1 MGLSTSISQSTM
13 VGLRFVLLLGFTLYR
28 QVELGPAQYQ
38 EAARKFVEDAE
49 RQMQEITVRSTFD
62 SWNYE
67 SNITEA
73 TEKVATKS
81 REESARLTNMLGKEA
96 QKYDISKIND
106 HDVKRKLK
114 LMKNI
119 GTSILP
125 KDKLKAFI
133 DLTTEMGKTFSTAKV
148 LDYKTKSAQFSLEPE
163 LSEILANSRD
173 PAELQHYWEE
183 WRAASGQQ
191 IREMYGQYVDLYNEA
206 AELNGFD
213 DASLMKVDPYESD
226 TFKEEMGETWEG
238 LKPLYQQLH
247 AYVRHKL
254 SKFYGSDVVPDS
266 GPIPAHLL
274 GNMWAQSWN
283 NIADILKPFPS
294 KPSINVTGAM
304 QEQGWTQKKMFE
316 KADEFFQSMGLQLMP
331 EKFWSGSIIKKP
343 EDGRELTCHA
353 SAWDFYNGEDFRI
366 KQCTR
371 VNQED
376 FITVNHEMG
385 HVQYF
390 LQYKDKSHF
399 YRNGAN
405 PGFHEGVADIL
416 SLAVGTATYFQR
428 LGLLDEDLD
437 VNDEETNINIL
448 FDMAL
453 ERIAFLPF
461 GYLVDKFRW
470 DVYSGVTS
478 KDNMNCHW
486 WKLRNEI
493 QGLAPPTTRTNQQ
506 FDAGAKYHVSGDVGY
521 VRYFTAFIYEFQF
534 YRQLCLESGKYEPG
548 NPKKPLHQC
557 NFYGSVEAGNKM
569 REMLSLGASR
579 PWRDAMEK
587 MTGQREMSTGAIREY
602 FQPLESW
609 LTQENEK
616 DGVTVGWGKTDLDQM
631 CHSAEDSLNT
641 QYWKRIL
648 GCQGD
653 SC

>member
-13 VGLRFVLLLGFTLYR
+13 VGLRLVLLLGFTLYQ

-81 REESARLTNMLGKEA
+81 REESARLTNLLGKEA

-106 HDVKRKLK
+106 YDVKRKLK

-173 PAELQHYWEE
+173 PAELQYYWEQ

-283 NIADILKPFPS
+283 NIADILKPFPG

-316 KADEFFQSMGLQLMP
+316 KADEFFQSMGLQPMP

-448 FDMAL
+448 FDIAL

-478 KDNMNCHW
+478 KANMNCHW

-493 QGLAPPTTRTNQQ
+493 QGLAPPSNRTSQQ
-506 FDAGAKYHVSGDVGY
+506 FDAGAKYHVAGDVGY

-534 YRQLCLESGKYEPG
+534 YRQLCLESGKYEPS

-569 REMLSLGASR
+569 KEMLSLGASR

-616 DGVTVGWGKTDLDQM
+616 NGVTVGWGKTDLDQM
-631 CHSAEDSLNT
+631 CQSAEDSLNI

-648 GCQGD
+648 GCQG
-653 SC
+653 

>member
-1 MGLSTSISQSTM
+1 
-13 VGLRFVLLLGFTLYR
+13 
-28 QVELGPAQYQ
+28 
-38 EAARKFVEDAE
+38 
-49 RQMQEITVRSTFD
+49 MQEITVRSTFD

-81 REESARLTNMLGKEA
+81 REESARLTNLLGKEA

-106 HDVKRKLK
+106 YDVKRKLK

-148 LDYKTKSAQFSLEPE
+148 LDYKTKSTKFSLEPE
-163 LSEILANSRD
+163 LTEILAKSRD
-173 PAELQHYWEE
+173 PAELQYYWEQ

-316 KADEFFQSMGLQLMP
+316 KADEFFQSMGLQPMP

-385 HVQYF
+385 HIQYF
-390 LQYKDKSHF
+390 LQYKNQSFF
-399 YRNGAN
+399 YRSGAN
-405 PGFHEGVADIL
+405 PGFHEV
-416 SLAVGTATYFQR
+416 SLA
-428 LGLLDEDLD
+428 
-437 VNDEETNINIL
+437 
-448 FDMAL
+448 
-453 ERIAFLPF
+453 
-461 GYLVDKFRW
+461 
-470 DVYSGVTS
+470 
-478 KDNMNCHW
+478 C
-486 WKLRNEI
+486 
-493 QGLAPPTTRTNQQ
+493 
-506 FDAGAKYHVSGDVGY
+506 
-521 VRYFTAFIYEFQF
+521 
-534 YRQLCLESGKYEPG
+534 
-548 NPKKPLHQC
+548 
-557 NFYGSVEAGNKM
+557 
-569 REMLSLGASR
+569 
-579 PWRDAMEK
+579 
-587 MTGQREMSTGAIREY
+587 
-602 FQPLESW
+602 
-609 LTQENEK
+609 
-616 DGVTVGWGKTDLDQM
+616 
-631 CHSAEDSLNT
+631 
-641 QYWKRIL
+641 
-648 GCQGD
+648 
-653 SC
+653 

>member
-13 VGLRFVLLLGFTLYR
+13 VGLRFVFLLGFTLYR
-28 QVELGPAQYQ
+28 QVELGPAQYE

-106 HDVKRKLK
+106 YDVKRKLK

-148 LDYKTKSAQFSLEPE
+148 LDYKTKSTKFSLEPE

-173 PAELQHYWEE
+173 PAELQYYWEE

-206 AELNGFD
+206 AQLNGFD

-294 KPSINVTGAM
+294 KPSINV
-304 QEQGWTQKKMFE
+304 
-316 KADEFFQSMGLQLMP
+316 
-331 EKFWSGSIIKKP
+331 
-343 EDGRELTCHA
+343 
-353 SAWDFYNGEDFRI
+353 
-366 KQCTR
+366 
-371 VNQED
+371 
-376 FITVNHEMG
+376 
-385 HVQYF
+385 
-390 LQYKDKSHF
+390 
-399 YRNGAN
+399 
-405 PGFHEGVADIL
+405 
-416 SLAVGTATYFQR
+416 
-428 LGLLDEDLD
+428 
-437 VNDEETNINIL
+437 
-448 FDMAL
+448 
-453 ERIAFLPF
+453 
-461 GYLVDKFRW
+461 
-470 DVYSGVTS
+470 
-478 KDNMNCHW
+478 
-486 WKLRNEI
+486 
-493 QGLAPPTTRTNQQ
+493 
-506 FDAGAKYHVSGDVGY
+506 
-521 VRYFTAFIYEFQF
+521 
-534 YRQLCLESGKYEPG
+534 
-548 NPKKPLHQC
+548 
-557 NFYGSVEAGNKM
+557 EAGNKM
-569 REMLSLGASR
+569 KEMLSLGASR

-616 DGVTVGWGKTDLDQM
+616 NGVTVGWGKTDLDQM
-631 CHSAEDSLNT
+631 CHSTEDSLNT